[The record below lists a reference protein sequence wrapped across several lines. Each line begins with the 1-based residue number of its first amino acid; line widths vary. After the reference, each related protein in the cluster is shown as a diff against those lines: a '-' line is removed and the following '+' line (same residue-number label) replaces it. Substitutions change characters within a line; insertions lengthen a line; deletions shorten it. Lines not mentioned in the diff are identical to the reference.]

1 MVIAWDHY
9 RSFLAVIREGS
20 LSAAAR
26 ALDLTQPT
34 LGRHIDELEKNL
46 RVALFARSPHGLS
59 PTAVALDLIPHAEAM
74 ASAAAAL
81 ERAASGEAE
90 DLKGVVRL
98 TASEI
103 VGVEVLPPILAEFR
117 ERHPQIVLELVLS
130 NRNQDLLRRNADIAI
145 RMVRP
150 TQGALVAKRI
160 GKVRI
165 GMYAGRRY
173 VERYG
178 LPDSI
183 ADLANHTLIGFDRDD
198 SAFRSLGAIGLPV
211 TRDIYAFRTDSDHA
225 QLAALRAGLGIG
237 GAQVGIAVRE
247 PDLIPV
253 LPREMGFALEMWLA
267 MHRDLRASR
276 RVRLLYDHLAQT
288 LAEYAAIG
296 PSKRPASGGGQVRG
310 DGLYPPT
317 FRGASAPRKIT
328 TRGGAAR

>member
-1 MVIAWDHY
+1 MTVAWDHY

-26 ALDLTQPT
+26 TLDLTQPT
-34 LGRHIDELEKNL
+34 LGRHINELEKSL
-46 RVALFARSPHGLS
+46 RTPLFARSPHGLV
-59 PTAVALDLIPHAEAM
+59 PTAAALDLVPHAEAM

-103 VGVEVLPPILAEFR
+103 IGVEVLPPILAAFH

-130 NRNQDLLRRNADIAI
+130 NRNQDLLRRDADIAI

-165 GMYAGRRY
+165 GMYASRRY
-173 VERYG
+173 VERHG
-178 LPDSI
+178 LPNSV

-198 SAFRSLGAIGLPV
+198 SAFRSLAAIGMAV

-237 GAQVGIAVRE
+237 GTQIGIAARE

-253 LPREMGFALEMWLA
+253 LPGEMSFALEMWLA

-288 LAEYAAIG
+288 LADYAAIG
-296 PSKRPASGGGQVRG
+296 PAKRPASGGGQVRG

-317 FRGASAPRKIT
+317 FRGVSTPPV